1 MRARRVRI
9 TTPSVSLVAEGV
21 RVSVEGLAYGKVL
34 STTGGEALPVPSHIP
49 WEEVIRVDLPSN
61 HALAGGLITGLVVG
75 GLAGWGVYSVGQQ
88 GNDIGGGG
96 IALLGVPVIALL
108 GVVVGAHMH
117 SWHPVY
123 RMTHAPAGRR

>member
-108 GVVVGAHMH
+108 GAVVGAHMH